1 MTAKSIIDDEL
12 IETARYV
19 LAAFRRH
26 GAKLAAAESC
36 TGGLIIA
43 ALTAIPGASD
53 IVERGFVTYSNEAKS
68 EAIGVPAELIVQHG
82 AVSKEVAL
90 SMAAGALANSLAE
103 VAVAVT
109 GIAGPGGGS
118 EEKPVGLVYVAIAC
132 PDGLFVEQLTLG
144 DVGRDEIRRQSAQAA
159 LEMLV
164 AFGLP
169 DDDEDNS
176 IQKLN

>member
-1 MTAKSIIDDEL
+1 
-12 IETARYV
+12 
-19 LAAFRRH
+19 
-26 GAKLAAAESC
+26 
-36 TGGLIIA
+36 
-43 ALTAIPGASD
+43 
-53 IVERGFVTYSNEAKS
+53 
-68 EAIGVPAELIVQHG
+68 
-82 AVSKEVAL
+82 
-90 SMAAGALANSLAE
+90 MAAGALANSLAE

-144 DVGRDEIRRQSAQAA
+144 DIGRDEIRRQSAQAA

-169 DDDEDNS
+169 DDDEDNLNP
-176 IQKLN
+176 KLN